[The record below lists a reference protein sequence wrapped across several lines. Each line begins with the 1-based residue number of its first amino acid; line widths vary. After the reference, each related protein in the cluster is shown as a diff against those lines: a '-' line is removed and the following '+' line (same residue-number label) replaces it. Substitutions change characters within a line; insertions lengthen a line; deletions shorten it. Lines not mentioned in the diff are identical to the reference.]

1 MKNRLLLSLLM
12 GGASLAASAQYTIL
26 EDLTSK
32 IANANFTEGSPVET
46 TVRTYDYDMPDDGAG
61 SGVEGAIGLFG
72 QQAVPGWEAV
82 TPSDNTK
89 VMQSSSDPAREDGA
103 NARAAGLFA
112 YDDES
117 GEEMPGLGGTY
128 YPPYADEA
136 TVGYALGIVGVWGGN
151 PQYTQSFA
159 LPAGSYM
166 MIVQVYNSAGTG
178 SISNNMIGYVA
189 GDGTAYTSAKESYPI
204 GEWVNDTI
212 VFQLAEATEGSLSL
226 GFAFGSGSGSAPHLF
241 IDKVK
246 FFSIDEKE
254 LIQEEI
260 DKAKEVL
267 LGLIEIGEV
276 YGVDVSE
283 SYAVYN
289 NPKATLEEVE
299 AAIAKQREI
308 NESGLTDLSEFFIQ
322 NPHFSEDE
330 PVVGGLCTY
339 DYDCGNANNPNV
351 PVGNYSMM
359 PVSGWERTKTDNG
372 CASGVFAIG
381 SGTTLAGPNFVVPTE
396 MSDGRTE
403 GKVLGFVTCWTMAV
417 QYKQAVTLPAGK
429 YTLSMSYFNTGGTQ
443 DIDKNLIGFVADDG
457 TEYLAT
463 MKSFPVGKW
472 TTEEVSF
479 ELDEQTTGYFSLGYK
494 SVNTGSANMPHFFTD
509 GISLVYVGTG
519 LNVSL
524 FALKSAVATAE
535 EALEY
540 EFNADLTKQLNA
552 ALATANKLIADNS
565 EDADAN
571 KAATNA
577 LKDLMPEV
585 KASIAAYEDLEAFS
599 EEGGPLP
606 TAQAKYAEYETLSE
620 RLGELS
626 DDVMDALDKR
636 TWTTAQIEEAIASL
650 DVIVKEE
657 IQKIWDEA
665 LASGEELDEDLDI
678 TPVFDQMSYTF
689 STSTAQGS
697 SVPDKE
703 WQFGD
708 ATNFKT
714 QYGTAEVWNQSP
726 FEVKRTLKDLPAGKY
741 TISTK
746 AFFRT
751 ADNATNYE
759 NYVEGTESAA
769 KLFAGRATAD
779 LTNVAAL
786 ASNTTAEGWTETS
799 EESGIF
805 VPNSQFAAYNIF
817 ENANYDGLTQKSV
830 SVALAE
836 TGDITFG
843 IRADQLESNSW
854 VIWYGFTIT
863 YNAATDDLY
872 DEEITALMDEAE
884 ALKETGCG
892 DVQQAIAGLENAIGE
907 GETALEGS
915 TEEKISAIQSL
926 NASIEYAS
934 KSEGLVEQ
942 LTNLR
947 SIYEGLLE
955 VVELS
960 NPNIILAYFEKID
973 EGLDSNEQV
982 QEYIEGLPAAWVASV
997 FDGLDLASASEE
1009 NPIDVTTAILNPD
1022 FETGD
1027 TTGWTYNT
1035 LATGDTGVKE
1045 NSNDTYHI
1053 ENASGAYVFNTWN
1066 GSVPDGGFYV
1076 SQVLP
1081 GLPAGK
1087 YKLEALLASDQANK
1101 ITLSAG
1107 SAEETFAMANEKSI
1121 GEDGAVIFNVFEAQD
1136 VEIKAASGTWFKA
1149 DNFRLSYIGE
1159 ASVSIDDITA
1169 LIDRYLEGEEGITVV
1184 DITAL
1189 IDLYLAQ

>member
-12 GGASLAASAQYTIL
+12 GGASLAASAQYTIVK
-26 EDLTSK
+26 DLTST
-32 IANANFTEGSPVET
+32 IANADFSEGTPVTET
-46 TVRTYDYDMPDDGAG
+46 IRTYDYDMADEGAG
-61 SGVEGAIGLFG
+61 SGEEGAVGLFG
-72 QQAVPGWEAV
+72 QQVIPGWTALN
-82 TPSDNTK
+82 PSDNKK
-89 VMQSSSDPAREDGA
+89 VMHSNTDPAREDGA

-112 YDDES
+112 YEDDANPDAETI
-117 GEEMPGLGGTY
+117 GLGGNY
-128 YPPYADEA
+128 FAPYIAEGQ
-136 TVGYALGIVGVWGGN
+136 TGYALGLVTVWGGDLRYE
-151 PQYTQSFA
+151 QDMS
-159 LPAGSYM
+159 LDAGAYM
-166 MIVQVYNSAGTG
+166 LLIKYWNSAGTG
-178 SISNNMIGYVA
+178 EVTSRFGFFVNDGPSYVSSTTSYPVNEWLTDTVVFRLEEPVA
-189 GDGTAYTSAKESYPI
+189 GK
-204 GEWVNDTI
+204 
-212 VFQLAEATEGSLSL
+212 LSL
-226 GFAFGSGSGSAPHLF
+226 GFSFGAGSGSAPHLF
-241 IDKVK
+241 IDNVK
-246 FFSIDEKE
+246 LYSIDEQG

-260 DKAKEVL
+260 DKAKEEL
-267 LGLIEIGEV
+267 LNLIEMGEL
-276 YGVDVSE
+276 YGVDVSA
-283 SYAVYN
+283 SMAVYN
-289 NPKATLEEVE
+289 NPKATLEDVQ
-299 AAIAKQREI
+299 AAIENQQKI
-308 NESGLTDLSEFFIQ
+308 NETGITDLSEFFIQ

-330 PVVGGLCTY
+330 PLVGGICTY
-339 DYDCGNANNPNV
+339 DYDCEKNNIPLTNF
-351 PVGNYSMM
+351 SML
-359 PVSGWERTKTDNG
+359 PVSGWDRTKTDNG
-372 CASGVFAIG
+372 CASGVYAIG
-381 SGTTLAGPNFVVPTE
+381 SGAFLGGKDYVVPTT
-396 MSDGRTE
+396 MSDGSTE

-443 DIDKNLIGFVADDG
+443 AIDKNLIGFVADDG

-494 SVNTGSANMPHFFTD
+494 SVNTGSGNMPHFFTD
-509 GISLVYVGTG
+509 GISLVYVGSG

-524 FALKSAVATAE
+524 FALKSAVSGAE
-535 EALEY
+535 EYLDY
-540 EFNADLTKQLNA
+540 EFNTELTKQLEA
-552 ALATANKLIADNS
+552 ALKTANDLIDADS

-577 LKDLMPEV
+577 IKDLMPAV

-599 EEGGPLP
+599 DEGGPLP

-626 DDVMDALDKR
+626 DDIMDALDKR

-650 DVIVKEE
+650 DVIIKEE

-678 TPVFDQMSYTF
+678 TPIFDQMSYTF

-703 WQFGD
+703 WQFGN
-708 ATNFKT
+708 ASNFKT

-817 ENANYDGLTQKSV
+817 ENAKYDGLTQKSV
-830 SVALAE
+830 SIALAE
-836 TGDITFG
+836 PGDITFG
-843 IRADQLESNSW
+843 IKADQMEGNSW
-854 VIWYGFTIT
+854 VIWYGFTIA

-872 DEEITALMDEAE
+872 DEEILALLDDAA
-884 ALKETGCG
+884 ALQETGCG
-892 DVQQAIAGLENAIGE
+892 DVQKALSGLEDAIGD
-907 GETALEGS
+907 GEEALEGS
-915 TEEKISAIQSL
+915 TDDKVAAIKSL
-926 NASIEYAS
+926 NAAIEYAS

-947 SIYEGLLE
+947 SLYESLLE
-955 VVELS
+955 ELNKS
-960 NPNIILAYFEKID
+960 DIIVAYMEQID

-982 QEYIEGLPAAWVASV
+982 QEYIDGMPAAWVASV
-997 FDGLDLASASEE
+997 FDGLNLASASEE

-1035 LATGDTGVKE
+1035 LATGDTGVRE

-1053 ENASGAYVFNTWN
+1053 ENASGSYVFNTWN
-1066 GSVPDGGFYV
+1066 GSVPDGGYYV

-1087 YKLEALLASDQANK
+1087 YKLEALLASDLANK

-1107 SAEETFAMANEKSI
+1107 SASVTFEMANEKNM
-1121 GEDGAVIFNVFEAQD
+1121 GEDDVIVFNLFQAQD
-1136 VEIKAASGTWFKA
+1136 VEVKVASNTWFKA
-1149 DNFRLSYIGE
+1149 DNFRLSYIGS
-1159 ASVSIDDITA
+1159 ANISVEDITN
-1169 LIDRYLEGEEGITVV
+1169 LIDEYLTEGSTITIQ
-1184 DITAL
+1184 DITDL
-1189 IDLYLAQ
+1189 IDMYLAQ